1 MSLCP
6 QGASIHVCHHP
17 SAKVTVTL
25 FPGGWGLL
33 GRGSQLKFRG
43 FQGRGRGWDR
53 VSGAR
58 GPVCQSSSH
67 PVSNGAA
74 APCSC
79 PRGADERMVSPRPL
93 ATRTE
98 AASKQEA
105 MSPGLVASH
114 LVKEKKS
121 GRRGERGRE
130 REVGVRRAGGREGGR
145 KWLRRLRPLPE
156 DFGFVTSDIPCSCSN
171 FRSGRARPG
180 PSSIWTP
187 VSASLGLPTFGGRP
201 HPQGVVTM
209 HPGG

>member
-1 MSLCP
+1 M
-6 QGASIHVCHHP
+6 
-17 SAKVTVTL
+17 TL

-43 FQGRGRGWDR
+43 FQGRGRGWDQ

-58 GPVCQSSSH
+58 GPVCRSSSH

-114 LVKEKKS
+114 LVKEKKAGVAWS
-121 GRRGERGRE
+121 VRSKFSLRAVSHREPWRILSRVGAMVSSLHHRGKLEGRGW
-130 REVGVRRAGGREGGR
+130 A
-145 KWLRRLRPLPE
+145 RLSTILSPCPEQGTHVSAEQQCPLPRAL
-156 DFGFVTSDIPCSCSN
+156 DLQTLH
-171 FRSGRARPG
+171 GRVRKTHRL
-180 PSSIWTP
+180 SEEEH
-187 VSASLGLPTFGGRP
+187 SLSLE
-201 HPQGVVTM
+201 VC
-209 HPGG
+209 

>member
-58 GPVCQSSSH
+58 GPVCRSSSH

-121 GRRGERGRE
+121 GGERGEE
-130 REVGVRRAGGREGGR
+130 REKWGYGGRAGGREGGSGSVGCVR
-145 KWLRRLRPLPE
+145 FLR
-156 DFGFVTSDIPCSCSN
+156 I
-171 FRSGRARPG
+171 
-180 PSSIWTP
+180 
-187 VSASLGLPTFGGRP
+187 SASLLQTSHAAAVTSAQAGHVPALRVSGHLCLQALVSPLLGDGLTPRAW
-201 HPQGVVTM
+201 
-209 HPGG
+209 